1 MPKFARCRGIWVCTV
16 LLVWGPLALAG
27 ESVTSEWPC
36 IQHKVPEIT
45 AGIMWAGP
53 EIDAR
58 DRRWQESPAIAPL
71 AYRLAKRRLPIE
83 EAVNE
88 IDAFAKELSEYA
100 NLQHGTKRQVAR
112 LVRERGVPLTI
123 NAVIHMHGYDQK

>member
-1 MPKFARCRGIWVCTV
+1 MPMFARRHGRRHGIWVCAV
-16 LLVWGPLALAG
+16 LLVRGPLALAG
-27 ESVTSEWPC
+27 ESLTSEWPC

-45 AGIMWAGP
+45 AGMMWAGP

-71 AYRLAKRRLPIE
+71 AYRLAQRRLPIE

-88 IDAFAKELSEYA
+88 IDPMITH
-100 NLQHGTKRQVAR
+100 NM
-112 LVRERGVPLTI
+112 PLTEI
-123 NAVIHMHGYDQK
+123 NNGFDLMHSGESIRSVVLYD